1 MESDNSR
8 GNENSLKR
16 RVTWLTML
24 VLLLAGWI
32 LVDKLGLI
40 DRFMQPSQD
49 EFVENAQ
56 VKLDSVAEQ
65 LNLRLVQIKKLGGK
79 VSELETARAQI
90 LGDQK
95 HLSDINPAEF
105 QKKLSYYLHLLGQ
118 KDAEIKKLKNENVV
132 LILRNDSL
140 SREAQILKVGLVNI
154 QKALADSSKTFD
166 LKERALSEKSRV
178 LEVMNKELT
187 EKVTAAAALRAEGV
201 NVYAISSRG
210 KESSVNNQKAKK
222 VDKIRVLF
230 HLQENTFANKEIK
243 TVFLRII
250 EPTGTTISDYNL
262 GSGTFDFKGLELTF
276 TSRQRIFYEN
286 NHQSVEFIHSRQNGF
301 KPGKHEIELYAEG
314 YLIGLG
320 TFEVR

>member
-1 MESDNSR
+1 MESENTR
-8 GNENSLKR
+8 GNESSLKR
-16 RVTWLTML
+16 RVTLLTIVV
-24 VLLLAGWI
+24 VLLLSWI
-32 LVDKLGLI
+32 VVDKLGLL
-40 DRFMQPSQD
+40 DRFMQPSQA

-79 VSELETARAQI
+79 VSELEKAKAQI

-95 HLSDINPAEF
+95 HLSDIDPAEF

-118 KDAEIKKLKNENVV
+118 KDAEIKKLKKENVV

-154 QKALADSSKTFD
+154 QKALEDSSKTFG
-166 LKERALSEKSRV
+166 LKERELSEKSRV
-178 LEVMNKELT
+178 LEIRNKELS
-187 EKVTAAAALRAEGV
+187 EKVSAAAALRAEGV

-222 VDKIRVLF
+222 VDKIRVMF
-230 HLQENTFANKEIK
+230 HLQENTLANKEIK

-262 GSGTFDFKGLELTF
+262 GSGTFDFKGTKLSFMQKAT
-276 TSRQRIFYEN
+276 
-286 NHQSVEFIHSRQNGF
+286 
-301 KPGKHEIELYAEG
+301 
-314 YLIGLG
+314 
-320 TFEVR
+320 